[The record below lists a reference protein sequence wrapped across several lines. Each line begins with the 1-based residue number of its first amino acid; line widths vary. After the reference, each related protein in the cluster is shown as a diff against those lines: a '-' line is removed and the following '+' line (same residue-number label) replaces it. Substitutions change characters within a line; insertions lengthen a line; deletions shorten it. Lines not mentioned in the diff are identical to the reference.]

1 MIINTTILS
10 WVTFIYFGSATFYI
24 FKMVTG
30 KEFWGP
36 LASVIAFI
44 GLIAQTVGLILR
56 WFESYKMGIG
66 HAPLSN
72 LYESLIFF
80 SWTIVLLYLII
91 EWRIKSRNL
100 GAFVIPFAFLS
111 MAFASLS
118 VKSGIQPLIPA
129 LQSNWLISHVITCF
143 FGYAAFTIA
152 CGLGFMYLLRGLT
165 NLNLFSMQ
173 GRLNRLKYFHLSLI
187 ILIVTLG
194 VTLSLTLIIIGIL
207 PKISGV
213 FSWALRSA
221 IILTVLILFI
231 LLTLVSAFQRVKRLH
246 DLGRPGTHF
255 WLLLVPLYNI
265 YLESVLFFKKGTGRA
280 NQYGPPDEY
289 GDETTT
295 GLLGALP
302 AQVIIDELTYHS
314 VVIGFIFLTLGI
326 ITGSVWAYSAWGSY
340 WSWDPKET
348 WSLITWLIYAAMLH
362 SRFVRGW
369 RGKRMAIMS
378 IIGLE

>member
-10 WVTFIYFGSATFYI
+10 WVTFIYLGSATFYI

-30 KEFWGP
+30 KEFWGS
-36 LASVIAFI
+36 LASIIAFI
-44 GLIAQTVGLILR
+44 GLIAQTVGLIMR

-91 EWRIKSRNL
+91 EWRIKTKNL
-100 GAFVIPFAFLS
+100 GAFVVPFAFFS

-143 FGYAAFTIA
+143 FGYAALTIA
-152 CGLGFMYLLRGLT
+152 CGLGFMYLLKGLEE
-165 NLNLFSMQ
+165 
-173 GRLNRLKYFHLSLI
+173 GE
-187 ILIVTLG
+187 
-194 VTLSLTLIIIGIL
+194 
-207 PKISGV
+207 
-213 FSWALRSA
+213 
-221 IILTVLILFI
+221 
-231 LLTLVSAFQRVKRLH
+231 
-246 DLGRPGTHF
+246 RPR
-255 WLLLVPLYNI
+255 
-265 YLESVLFFKKGTGRA
+265 LFFRLLPGRKI
-280 NQYGPPDEY
+280 
-289 GDETTT
+289 
-295 GLLGALP
+295 
-302 AQVIIDELTYHS
+302 VDELTYQS

-378 IIGLE
+378 IIGFASVLFTYFGVNYLPGLHSYF